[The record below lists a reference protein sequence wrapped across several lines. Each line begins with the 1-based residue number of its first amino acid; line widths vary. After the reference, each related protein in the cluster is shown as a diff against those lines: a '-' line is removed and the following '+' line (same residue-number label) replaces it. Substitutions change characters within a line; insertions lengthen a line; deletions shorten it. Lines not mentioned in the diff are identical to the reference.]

1 MSGCRV
7 GDDVERCR
15 ATAPAAAR
23 GDRAGKKF
31 VFFTGKGG
39 QGKTSCTVEIA
50 AFDAFAGV
58 LARPDAAYDVVVFDT
73 APTGHTLRL
82 LGLAWEWT
90 AFFGKSPTGASC
102 LGPVEALAAQA
113 ETFAAARAA
122 LADGART
129 ALLLVARPESS
140 ALAEAA
146 RTAGELAALDVA
158 PAGLVLNG
166 LLETPGDD
174 AVEGLRREA
183 ARRAR
188 REARKSTNRRVL
200 ALAPSTSS
208 ASARCARSRRP
219 AAAGRGAETRRG
231 RGDALA
237 RGRRRRARAGPAD
250 GRPARGQGR
259 RRQDDAARPSA
270 SAAARGLRTH
280 VTTTD
285 PAAHVAATLG
295 SSIPNLTVDAVDA
308 AAATRAYVER
318 AVAAKGPLSARDEAL
333 LREELDS
340 PCTEE
345 LAVFDAFA
353 EKIVMD
359 GFVVVDTAPTGH
371 TLLLLDQTGAY
382 QRDVDKHRESGGGG
396 AAAAT
401 PLELLRARATI
412 LVVAL
417 PEPTPVAEALALE
430 ADLRRA
436 GLPVAGFVAARV
448 AAVAAAAA
456 TTRLGVVAVPWRGGD
471 LVGADALRALCPEGA
486 ARTTYA
492 RAPPPKAHVEA
503 ALPSQVMRDSGAA
516 GCCGPGGGG

>member
-1 MSGCRV
+1 M
-7 GDDVERCR
+7 
-15 ATAPAAAR
+15 AR
-23 GDRAGKKF
+23 GADDDELDRAEEGLA
-31 VFFTGKGG
+31 G
-39 QGKTSCTVEIA
+39 QCTVEIA

-166 LLETPGDD
+166 VLETPGDD
-174 AVEGLRREA
+174 AVAKAFA
-183 ARRAR
+183 AKQRAALAGKP
-188 REARKSTNRRVL
+188 ENLQIVASL
-200 ALAPSTSS
+200 ALAAFDVVGLGALRALVGGPPP
-208 ASARCARSRRP
+208 P
-219 AAAGRGAETRRG
+219 AAAPEPVAAAATHSLAAVVDE
-231 RGDALA
+231 LA
-237 RGRRRRARAGPAD
+237 RGPPTVVLLVGK
-250 GRPARGQGR
+250 GGVGKTTL
-259 RRQDDAARPSA
+259 AAA
-270 SAAARGLRTH
+270 VGVGLAARGLRTH

-436 GLPVAGFVAARV
+436 GLPVAGFVVNQLVPATDHAVLGRRAAAQAARV

-486 ARTTYA
+486 AHTTYA